1 GVDVRMIDGKE
12 VKEICPYLSDDIIG
26 ASWCPTDGPANPMLT
41 TLAYFKRAVELG
53 DSFVLKATVKAIK
66 KVIERARKVIT
77 VDGMVF
83 EGETIIL
90 AAGYESR
97 EIARTVGIDMPMTR
111 YFEEALVT
119 EMQPP
124 MFEQMLG
131 TADADFYGHQT
142 VHGSFVFGSESGL
155 EEAADMEPA
164 DLRTSALT

>member
-1 GVDVRMIDGKE
+1 MQQDM
-12 VKEICPYLSDDIIG
+12 
-26 ASWCPTDGPANPMLT
+26 
-41 TLAYFKRAVELG
+41 
-53 DSFVLKATVKAIK
+53 
-66 KVIERARKVIT
+66 
-77 VDGMVF
+77 
-83 EGETIIL
+83 
-90 AAGYESR
+90 ESR
-97 EIARTVGIDMPMTR
+97 EIARTVGIDIPMTR

-164 DLRTSALT
+164 DLRTSALTMSAGCRAIIGYIPAPERCQDRKKLGRMAGYVY